1 MVRELGMKQSMLNP
15 NTRCPGDEHFTGRMQ
30 VAILNNFPSTTFGSL
45 TAILAPYVG
54 CLLCKVTWVVTSLG
68 ETEGWQQ
75 AKGLRSV
82 KNPNEARA
90 GKGPIG

>member
-1 MVRELGMKQSMLNP
+1 M
-15 NTRCPGDEHFTGRMQ
+15 
-30 VAILNNFPSTTFGSL
+30 NNAPSTTFGSL
-45 TAILAPYVG
+45 TAILASYVG
-54 CLLCKVTWVVTSLG
+54 CLLCKVSWVVTSLG

-90 GKGPIG
+90 GKGPVG